1 VGRQGDLEMS
11 ELKHVVSKTERDK
24 QVVEAVVRRYGPLSR
39 IDIHKLTHLQPSAI
53 SRLTR
58 RLLSEGW
65 LIESGRA
72 ENPTGRKPVLLRFN
86 DEHAFL
92 VGVGFNTEN
101 VVAAVMNLHPEI
113 RASVTEPTCL
123 HKGTEGLVYQLLG
136 CVQKV
141 MLEARADPG
150 SVLGIGVA
158 GSGLVNTRTG
168 TLIMSSTLDFLKNV
182 PLQQIFE
189 KEFGVSTLIENITR
203 AKTVA
208 ESVLGAGEGRDDVIY
223 IEYGAG
229 IGAGIMIGG
238 RVLYGS
244 GYAAGEFGHT
254 HVMDEGPA
262 CKCGSFGCLEA
273 LVGCAALEAKIRKV
287 VAEGGYSQASKLA
300 NGDVNKISGWMV
312 LEAAARLRDKT
323 CLAIVEQ
330 VGKYLGLGL
339 ANLVN
344 LFNPSIV
351 VLDQRLNLAGD
362 GLLDQVVKVVRR
374 QALSHATDDLL
385 IRFGKLGSCSAV
397 LGMGLMLLERRF
409 QIPSLKPPRF
419 MIEPQA
425 VPVRL
430 GQAPTKAGAAS
441 KPNNGRPQS
450 GSPDSELTLAVGVG
464 HE

>member
-1 VGRQGDLEMS
+1 MS
-11 ELKHVVSKTERDK
+11 ELKHVASKTERDK

-72 ENPTGRKPVLLRFN
+72 ENPTGRKQVLLRLN
-86 DEHAFL
+86 DEHALL
-92 VGVGFNTEN
+92 VGVGFNAES

-123 HKGTEGLVYQLLG
+123 HNGTEGLVHQLQA

-141 MLEARADPG
+141 MLKASANVG

-182 PLQQIFE
+182 PLQRIFE
-189 KEFGVSTLIENITR
+189 EEFGVSTLIENITR

-208 ESVLGAGEGRDDVIY
+208 ESLLGAGDQRDDVIY

-238 RVLYGS
+238 KLLYGS

-273 LVGCAALEAKIRKV
+273 IVGCAALEAKIRKA
-287 VAEGGYSQASKLA
+287 VAEGGYSQALKLT
-300 NGDVNKISGWMV
+300 NGDASKISGWMV
-312 LEAAARLRDKT
+312 LEAAARMGDKT

-330 VGKYLGLGL
+330 VGRYLGLGL

-351 VLDQRLNLAGD
+351 VLDQRLSLAGD

-374 QALSHATDDLL
+374 QALSHATDDLV
-385 IRFGKLGSCSAV
+385 IRFGKLGNCSAV
-397 LGMGLMLLERRF
+397 LGMALMLLERRF

-419 MIEPQA
+419 MIEPLT
-425 VPVRL
+425 VPARL
-430 GQAPTKAGAAS
+430 GQAPKKAGAVS
-441 KPNNGRPQS
+441 KYNNGRSPT
-450 GSPDSELTLAVGVG
+450 GNPDSGLRSSSV
-464 HE
+464 